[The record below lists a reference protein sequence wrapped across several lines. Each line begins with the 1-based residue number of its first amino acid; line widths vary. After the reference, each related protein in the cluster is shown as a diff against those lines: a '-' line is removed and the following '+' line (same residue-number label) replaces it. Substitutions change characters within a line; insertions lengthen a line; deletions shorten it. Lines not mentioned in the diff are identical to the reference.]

1 MSRPK
6 VFHACDEIY
15 SAVTSARMY
24 GKTVGLVPTMGALHE
39 GHLSLVRASRR
50 ACDLT
55 VVTIFVNPT
64 QFGPHEDLEKYPRTL
79 DADLDQLAALK
90 VDVVFAPSNEE
101 IYPAGFATY
110 VDPPSVSKRLEGECR
125 PGHFR
130 GVATVVLKLFNI
142 VPAHIAFFGEKD
154 YQQSVVIR
162 SMVRDLNCSIKIQ
175 TCPIIREADGLALSS
190 RNAYLDDEGRARALA
205 ISKGLKLAE
214 TLYEAGE
221 RDAAVIR
228 ERVTGS
234 LRDAGIER
242 IEYVSVA
249 HPETLEEVDRLETAS
264 MLLIAA
270 YVGETRL
277 IDNRRIG

>member
-6 VFHACDEIY
+6 LFHACDEID
-15 SAVTSARMY
+15 SAVTSARMS

-39 GHLSLVRASRR
+39 GHLSLVRASRQ
-50 ACDLT
+50 ACDVT

-64 QFGPHEDLEKYPRTL
+64 QFGPHEDLETYPRTL
-79 DADLDQLAALK
+79 DADLDKLAELG
-90 VDVVFAPSNEE
+90 VDLVFAPSNEE
-101 IYPAGFATY
+101 IYPPGFTTY
-110 VDPPSVSKRLEGECR
+110 VDPPSVSERLEGACR

-142 VPAHIAFFGEKD
+142 VPAHMAFFGEKD

-162 SMVRDLNCSIKIQ
+162 SMVRDLNCPIKIR
-175 TCPIIREADGLALSS
+175 TCPIIREPDGLALSS
-190 RNAYLDDEGRARALA
+190 RNAYLDDEGRTRALG
-205 ISKGLKLAE
+205 ISKGLTLAE

-234 LRDAGIER
+234 LRDAGINK

-249 HPETLEEVDRLETAS
+249 HPETLEEVERIETAS
-264 MLLIAA
+264 MLLVAA